1 LRATPRT
8 RRHPYRGTTRHV
20 QAIYPFM
27 ADAGLGSDGVIIGRD
42 ALRRTFCYD
51 PFQLYQQGRLN
62 GPNMLVLGDIGYGKS
77 ALLKTFLYR
86 QAVFGYVP
94 LVTDVKGEYDRLCEA
109 LEVNPIRFVSGG
121 HLRLNPLD
129 PKIGGSTRLT
139 LLRSIAELLLGRQLY
154 PREGAAL
161 EQADEQVELAARRR
175 GRQPRIPEMVTTLL
189 RPSEDGARALETRV
203 AELQEWGRDVAFS
216 LRRLVTGDLAGMF
229 DEETSP
235 GLDLDGRMVSVNLRQ
250 VSDAAKPILMA
261 CVSSWLRGVW
271 GRDDGRRRIVVQEEA
286 WHLLKSP
293 TFAEMQQENFKLAR
307 QFGVQNVV
315 VMHHLGDLK
324 AAGDAGS
331 RTAEIAQNLLADAAT
346 RVLYH
351 LDEGELHATA
361 ELLGLNRAHCRVIPK
376 LWRASGL
383 WLVGG
388 RAFIVHHRLAPPP
401 SPEPWIVDTDAA
413 MLGLGGQ
420 DRPQVPPPTSR
431 PGVGR

>member
-1 LRATPRT
+1 MRATPRIY
-8 RRHPYRGTTRHV
+8 RHPYRGTTRHV
-20 QAIYPFM
+20 QSAFPFM

-51 PFQLYQQGRLN
+51 PFVLYQKGRLN

-77 ALLKTFLYR
+77 ALTKSYLYR
-86 QAVFGYVP
+86 QAVFGYTP

-121 HLRLNPLD
+121 RLRLNPLD
-129 PKIGGSTRLT
+129 PKIGGEARLT

-161 EQADEQVELAARRR
+161 EQAYEQVDLAARRR
-175 GRQPRIPEMVTTLL
+175 RRQPRIPEVVTTLL
-189 RPSEDGARALETRV
+189 RPSEDSASALETTV
-203 AELQEWGRDVAFS
+203 GELQEWGRDVAFS

-235 GLDLDGRMVSVNLRQ
+235 GLDLDARMASVNLRA

-307 QFGVQNVV
+307 QYGVQNVV

-383 WLVGG
+383 WVVGG
-388 RAFIVHHRLAPPP
+388 RAFIVHHRLAAAP
-401 SPEPWIVDTDAA
+401 SPEPWIVDTDGA
-413 MLGLGGQ
+413 MLGLGSQGSA
-420 DRPQVPPPTSR
+420 P
-431 PGVGR
+431 

>member
-1 LRATPRT
+1 VRGRRRT
-8 RRHPYRGTTRHV
+8 FRHPYRATTRHM
-20 QAIYPFM
+20 QSAYPFM

-42 ALRRTFCYD
+42 GLRRTFCYD
-51 PFQLYQQGRLN
+51 PFVLYQKGTLN
-62 GPNMLVLGDIGYGKS
+62 GPNMLVLGDIGYAKS
-77 ALLKTFLYR
+77 ALTKSYLFR

-129 PKIGGSTRLT
+129 PAIGGATRLT
-139 LLRSIAELLLGRQLY
+139 LLRSIAELLLGRQLH

-161 EQADEQVELAARRR
+161 EQAYTEVELAARRR
-175 GRQPRIPEMVTTLL
+175 RRQPRIPEVAARLL
-189 RPSEDGARALETRV
+189 APSEQAAAALTTSV
-203 AELQEWGRDVAFS
+203 GELQEWGRDVAYS

-250 VSDAAKPILMA
+250 VTDAAKPILMA
-261 CVSSWLRGVW
+261 CVSAWLRSVW
-271 GRDDGRRRIVVQEEA
+271 GRGDGRRRIVVQEEA
-286 WHLLKSP
+286 WHLLRSAA
-293 TFAEMQQENFKLAR
+293 FAELQQANFKLAR
-307 QFGVQNVV
+307 QYGVQNIAVL
-315 VMHHLGDLK
+315 HHLGDLQ

-331 RTAEIAQNLLADAAT
+331 RTAELAKNLLADAAT

-376 LWRASGL
+376 LHRGSGL

-388 RAFIVHHRLAPPP
+388 RAFVVHHRLAPPP
-401 SPEPWIVDTDAA
+401 NPERWIVDTDAA
-413 MLGLGGQ
+413 MLGRGE
-420 DRPQVPPPTSR
+420 SAA
-431 PGVGR
+431 

>member
-1 LRATPRT
+1 MRPRT
-8 RRHPYRGTTRHV
+8 FRHPYRGTTRHV
-20 QAIYPFM
+20 QSAFPFM
-27 ADAGLGSDGVIIGRD
+27 ADAGLGSDGAIIGRD
-42 ALRRTFCYD
+42 ALRRTFCFD
-51 PFQLYQQGRLN
+51 PFVLYQQGKLN
-62 GPNMLVLGDIGYGKS
+62 GPNLLVLGDIGYGKS
-77 ALLKTFLYR
+77 ALTKSYLYR
-86 QAVFGYVP
+86 QVVFGYTP

-109 LEVNPIRFVSGG
+109 LQVSPIRFVSGG

-129 PKIGGSTRLT
+129 AKIGGPARLT
-139 LLRSIAELLLGRQLY
+139 LLRSIAELLVGRQLF

-161 EQADEQVELAARRR
+161 EQAYGEVELAARQRR
-175 GRQPRIPEMVTTLL
+175 RQPRTPELVGQLL
-189 RPSEDGARALETRV
+189 RPSEQAAQMLETNV
-203 AELQEWGRDVAFS
+203 VELQEWGRDVAFS

-250 VSDAAKPILMA
+250 VADAAKPILMA
-261 CVSSWLRGVW
+261 CVSTWLKSVW

-293 TFAEMQQENFKLAR
+293 TFADIQQEHFKLAR
-307 QFGVQNVV
+307 QFGVQNIV

-331 RTAEIAQNLLADAAT
+331 RTAELAQNLLADAAT

-361 ELLGLNRAHCRVIPK
+361 ELLGLNRAQCRVIPK
-376 LWRASGL
+376 LWRGSAL

-388 RAFIVHHRLAPPP
+388 RPFVVHHRLAPPP
-401 SPEPWIVDTDAA
+401 SPERWMIDTDRA
-413 MLGLGGQ
+413 MLGHRE
-420 DRPQVPPPTSR
+420 DPAA
-431 PGVGR
+431 